1 LLYRDGIPVALCA
14 GGVVDFLVMLD
25 AGTQW
30 QARKAL
36 LRGPSIFPDA
46 NLRRGSDAAVDAA

>member
-1 LLYRDGIPVALCA
+1 LCA
-14 GGVVDFLVMLD
+14 GGVVDFLVTLD

-30 QARKAL
+30 PARKAL